1 MLINESEMADERAG
15 SVSSPNML
23 ANSAVPI
30 PDVAAAALLV
40 VVAVNVR
47 ILSSGVIGGSD
58 MVPVALSEGMERK
71 RKNSFNYNQLS

>member
-1 MLINESEMADERAG
+1 MADERAAG

-58 MVPVALSEGMERK
+58 MVPVAYEKS
-71 RKNSFNYNQLS
+71 QTI